1 MATTIAGMQRV
12 SILVLIPLLGC
23 QVPQQV
29 ASPGGVN
36 RPNFILIYADDLGYG
51 DIGCFGSKKNRT
63 PRLDQMAKEGAR
75 LTSFYSTSGVCSPS
89 RSSLMTGCYPRRV
102 SMHKDAKNGWVL
114 FPNARKGLHPDEVT
128 VAEVLKTRGYQT
140 ACIGKWHL
148 GDQREFL
155 PTRQG
160 FDSYFGIPYS
170 NDMNRKN
177 IPLPLMRGETVIEAP
192 VVQPPLTRRYTA
204 EAVQFITQN
213 KDRPF
218 FLYLPHTMVHLPL
231 NPGLEYKGKSANGR
245 YGDAVEELDW
255 STGKIL
261 DTLKDLGIDERTMV
275 IFTSDNGSNARNGGS
290 NVPLRGKKGSTNEG
304 GMREPCVMRW
314 PGQIAAGKVCDEL
327 TSTMDVLPTFARLAG
342 ADLPEGRTL
351 DGHDAWALW
360 SGEAGAKSAYPAFYY
375 YRIADLQAV
384 RHGQWKLILSRKE
397 KGRRGAP
404 NKLHAQRLIDLSKD
418 IHEDVDVSAARPD
431 VVKRLLGLAEL
442 ARVELG
448 DGKVA
453 GRGQR
458 PAGLVDKAVPLLMD
472 K

>member
-1 MATTIAGMQRV
+1 MQRV
-12 SILVLIPLLGC
+12 SLLVFLPLLAC
-23 QVPQQV
+23 QVPQEPRSAGV
-29 ASPGGVN
+29 AD

-51 DIGCFGSKKNRT
+51 DLGCFGSKKNRT
-63 PRLDQMAKEGAR
+63 PRLDRMADEGVR
-75 LTSFYSTSGVCSPS
+75 LTSFYSTSGVCTPS

-102 SMHKDAKNGWVL
+102 NMHKDAKNGWVL

-128 VAEVLKTRGYQT
+128 VAEILKTRGYQT

-177 IPLPLMRGETVIEAP
+177 IPLPLMRGEKVIEAP
-192 VVQPPLTRRYTA
+192 VVQPPLTRRYT
-204 EAVQFITQN
+204 EAAVRFITDN

-231 NPGLEYKGKSANGR
+231 NPGVEYKGKSANGR

-261 DTLKDLGIDERTMV
+261 DTLEALGIDQRTMV
-275 IFTSDNGSNARNGGS
+275 IFTSDNGSNGRNGGS
-290 NVPLRGKKGSTNEG
+290 NAPLRGKKGSTNEG
-304 GMREPCVMRW
+304 GMREPCIMRW
-314 PGQIAAGKVCDEL
+314 PGRIAAGKVCDEI

-342 ADLPEGRTL
+342 AELPKGRAL
-351 DGHDAWALW
+351 DGHDSWALW
-360 SGEAGAKSAYPAFYY
+360 SGDAAARSSYTAFYY
-375 YRIADLQAV
+375 YRIANLQAV
-384 RHGQWKLILSRKE
+384 RQGPWKLILSHKQR
-397 KGRRGAP
+397 GRRGVAG
-404 NKLHAQRLIDLSKD
+404 KQVSTRLIDLSKD
-418 IHEDVDVSAARPD
+418 IHEDVDLSAKHPD
-431 VVKRLLGLAEL
+431 VVKRLMDLAEV
-442 ARVELG
+442 ARAELG
-448 DGKVA
+448 DGNKA

-458 PAGLVDKAVPLLMD
+458 PAGLVEKAVPLLLD